1 MPEPVATLKDYP
13 FKISYDA
20 VDDRLHDFFLPALE
34 RSVRYHRSTGFF
46 SSGALAQAATG
57 IVRLIQNG
65 GTMRILCGAQLSV
78 EDVEA
83 LRKGASLTGK
93 VSEAMVGCL
102 KDPTDESMKA
112 RLEALAW
119 LVAQGRLDIKVVLP
133 RGADGYPMAAND
145 CRDYYHP
152 KEMVFEDAE
161 GNLLGTTG
169 SNNESQNGW
178 EHHYETFSVYTSWMR
193 GDATEP
199 IYPMVPYIRQIEF
212 RMKALWE
219 GTDPGWIAMDIP
231 EAAKAKLL
239 KFTPKSAPFHDP
251 FERVQPAPLPVPM
264 ATGATPRERLLFQF
278 LREAPRLPNGHLL
291 GLETAAITPWPHQ
304 RAVMKKVVDA
314 WPQSFLLC
322 DEVGLGK
329 TIEAG
334 LALRQLLLSG
344 NVKRALLLV
353 PKAVM
358 RQWQEELHEKFAL
371 HIPRYQAG
379 KVLDIHNQPIPF
391 SGPVWDAFPLL
402 LASSQLVKRRENHL
416 ELLTAKPWDLI
427 LVDEAHH
434 ARRKDFND
442 GTPNRLLELLR
453 GREGRPGLKSRTQ
466 AIYLMTATPMQV
478 HPVEVWDL
486 LRLLGM
492 GGEWGSEQR
501 FNHFFNQLQV
511 SVNDPDR
518 DWDFLLDMVQDH
530 LLLGGEILP
539 RFRQSV
545 ESTLNVVE
553 AATVLNLPA
562 QKARKGTISHL
573 SAEARTL
580 LDRLIAWHTPLRR
593 FMCRNTRELLR
604 KYHEQ
609 GLLKAHVPDRIPQ
622 NIWVNLVGAE
632 RDLYERIENYITEF
646 YKLLEGQAKGKGFI
660 MTVYRRRLTS
670 SFDALKKSLE
680 KRLAKLEGQQAA
692 LLDDDDVDASDDYIP
707 AIAQE
712 LDLEELAEQGEVLQT
727 EIDYL
732 RDFIQAI
739 KQLPGDSKFERLQAE
754 LQNIFLARNKVIVF
768 TQFTDTMDSLRERLR
783 LVYGKSVACYSGRG
797 GERYDGVGWI
807 PVDKEEVKRAFREKE
822 DIKILLCTESA
833 SEGLNLQTCG
843 DLINFDMPWN
853 PMRVEQRIG
862 RIDRIGQVF
871 RQVHIKNFFFEDTV
885 EADVYRA
892 LEQRIGSFVLV
903 VGRIQP
909 ILHRVEA
916 TIERL
921 AMSSPDDR
929 KARLKKELKD
939 LDDQWAQGDGGLDLA
954 QTLAEVPEAPTLDP
968 PPLTMAD
975 LERVLTKESTLATAF
990 VADQGLPGAW
1000 ILTWGGKTHRVTFN
1014 PKLYDEHPTKLS
1026 FLTFGTELLDALLAS
1041 VPTPDPGGPGE
1052 GYCLATRGGEESVSA
1067 LFANRE
1073 SGITLIQELKTLEGH
1088 LDAPGTSGPTAAEVE
1103 TIFKPIAERAIIHR
1117 KMVRAWDRD
1126 AQIKALKRVAIDT
1139 VLTAARIAAAL
1150 ASQGYMLDGPFHARY
1165 GKDALEGLKEFEGG
1179 VYYKGLIIKLQND
1192 APLLD
1197 SHDVVLHELK
1207 GRTRQSLLGL
1217 QRSVG
1222 EKAQAILME
1231 WVKVQKEAT
1240 EDVAATPG
1248 VTLTWFTKP
1257 TVAAVIPF
1265 LEADQVHPFENALPL
1280 LDLEAAAGGFGEEQ
1294 PLSTELDQLAQNPSG
1309 ATWVTLP
1316 VNLKPSKRLFVVKVV
1331 GESMNRRIPNGALAV
1346 FRAEPQGTRQG
1357 KVVLARLNSDMDPE
1371 MGGRFTVKVYESTK
1385 VDASDGTWN
1394 HQEVRLRPDSHDP
1407 TFQPIVLNQEGGT
1420 PDVAILAE
1428 FVQVV
1433 D

>member
-20 VDDRLHDFFLPALE
+20 VDDRLHDFYLPALE
-34 RSVRYHRSTGFF
+34 RSVLYHRSTGFF
-46 SSGALAQAATG
+46 SSAALAQAATG

-65 GTMRILCGAQLSV
+65 GSMRILCGAQLSV

-83 LRKGASLTGK
+83 LKKGEDLTGK
-93 VSEAMVGCL
+93 VGDAMVGCL
-102 KDPTDESMKA
+102 KDPADESMKA

-133 RGADGYPMAAND
+133 KGPDGHPMSGQD
-145 CRDYYHP
+145 SRDYYHP
-152 KEMVFEDAE
+152 KEAVFQDADGE
-161 GNLLGTTG
+161 LLGTTG
-169 SNNESQNGW
+169 SNNESVNGW
-178 EHHYETFSVYTSWMR
+178 ENHYETFSVYTSWMR

-199 IYPMVPYIRQIEF
+199 IYPGTPYIKQIQH

-219 GTDPGWIAMDIP
+219 GTHPGWIAMDIP

-239 KFTPKSAPFHDP
+239 KFTPKFAPFRDP
-251 FERVQPAPLPVPM
+251 FEQVKPEPVPAPTV
-264 ATGATPRERLLFQF
+264 TGATPRERLLFEF

-379 KVLDIHNQPIPF
+379 EVLDIHNQPIPF

-402 LASSQLVKRRENHL
+402 LASSQLVKRRENHNS
-416 ELLTAKPWDLI
+416 LLTAKPWDLI

-453 GREGRPGLKSRTQ
+453 GREGRAGLNTRTQ
-466 AIYLMTATPMQV
+466 ALYLMTATPMQV

-492 GGEWGSEQR
+492 GGEWGSEER
-501 FNHFFNQLQV
+501 FNHFFSQLQIPV
-511 SVNDPDR
+511 TDPDR

-530 LLLGGEILP
+530 LVLGGEILP
-539 RFRQSV
+539 RFRQTV
-545 ESTLNVVE
+545 ESTLGMVE
-553 AATVLNLPA
+553 AATVLNLPT
-562 QKARKGTISHL
+562 QKSRKGTISHL
-573 SAEARTL
+573 SGDARNL

-604 KYHEQ
+604 KYHDQ
-609 GLLKAHVPDRIPQ
+609 GLLKDHVPDRIPL
-622 NIWVNLVGAE
+622 NIWVSLVGPE
-632 RDLYERIENYITEF
+632 RKLYERIENYITH
-646 YKLLEGQAKGKGFI
+646 YYQLLEGQAKGKGFI

-692 LLDDDDVDASDDYIP
+692 LLDDDDMDASDDYVP
-707 AIAQE
+707 AITQE

-732 RDFIQAI
+732 RDFIHDI

-754 LQNIFLARNKVIVF
+754 LHNIFLARNKVIVF

-807 PVDKEEVKRAFREKE
+807 PVDKEDVKLAFREKE

-871 RQVHIKNFFFEDTV
+871 KEVRIKNFFYEHTV

-929 KARLKKELKD
+929 KARMKKELKD

-954 QTLAEVPEAPTLDP
+954 QALASEPEAPTLDP
-968 PPLTMAD
+968 APLTLAD
-975 LERVLTKESTLATAF
+975 LERVLTKESTLTACF
-990 VADQGLPGAW
+990 ASDQGLPGAW
-1000 ILTWGGKTHRVTFN
+1000 ILTWFGKIHRVTFN

-1026 FLTFGTELLDALLAS
+1026 FLTFGTDLLDALLAS
-1041 VPTPDPGGPGE
+1041 IPAPDPGGPGE
-1052 GYCLATRGGEESVSA
+1052 GYCMATRGGEEAVSA
-1067 LFANRE
+1067 LFGGSE
-1073 SGITLIQELKTLEGH
+1073 SGTILIQELKKLEDHLSNPTSIAPTVADVDTL
-1088 LDAPGTSGPTAAEVE
+1088 
-1103 TIFKPIAERAIIHR
+1103 FKPIAERAILHR
-1117 KMVRAWDRD
+1117 RMVIAWDRD
-1126 AQIKALKRVAIDT
+1126 AQIKALKRRAIDT
-1139 VLTAARIAAAL
+1139 VLAAARVAAAL
-1150 ASQGYMLDGPFHARY
+1150 ASQGYMLDGPVHARY
-1165 GKDALEGLKEFEGG
+1165 GKNALEGLKEFEGG
-1179 VYYKGLIIKLQND
+1179 VFYKGLIIKLQSD

-1197 SHDVVLHELK
+1197 SHDEVLHELK
-1207 GRTRQSLLGL
+1207 GRSRQSLLGM
-1217 QRSVG
+1217 QRNLG
-1222 EKAQAILME
+1222 DKAQAILTE
-1231 WVKVQKEAT
+1231 WMKVQKEAT

-1248 VTLTWFTKP
+1248 IALNWFTKP
-1257 TVAAVIPF
+1257 AVTCVVPF
-1265 LEADQVHPFENALPL
+1265 PP
-1280 LDLEAAAGGFGEEQ
+1280 
-1294 PLSTELDQLAQNPSG
+1294 
-1309 ATWVTLP
+1309 
-1316 VNLKPSKRLFVVKVV
+1316 
-1331 GESMNRRIPNGALAV
+1331 
-1346 FRAEPQGTRQG
+1346 
-1357 KVVLARLNSDMDPE
+1357 
-1371 MGGRFTVKVYESTK
+1371 
-1385 VDASDGTWN
+1385 
-1394 HQEVRLRPDSHDP
+1394 
-1407 TFQPIVLNQEGGT
+1407 
-1420 PDVAILAE
+1420 
-1428 FVQVV
+1428 
-1433 D
+1433 